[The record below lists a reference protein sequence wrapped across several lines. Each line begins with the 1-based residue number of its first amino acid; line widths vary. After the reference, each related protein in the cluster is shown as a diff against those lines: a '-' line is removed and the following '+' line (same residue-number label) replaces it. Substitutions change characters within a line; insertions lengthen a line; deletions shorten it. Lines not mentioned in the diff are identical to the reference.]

1 MAEETITI
9 LRIDTGEAVRNIN
22 DLKENIKLYKEAL
35 SELQIGS
42 EDYKNV
48 LTALETNQAAL
59 KNAMHGTATTME
71 QIAAAAH
78 GTDESYNGL
87 VRRMAILKEELRATD
102 ISTESGA
109 QKFATLAGQINETNE
124 KLKLLDKMQGNYQ
137 RNVGN
142 YKSALDGLTGGFKA
156 TAGSAASVIQPLAN
170 MNAGLNALSATP
182 VIAVLGLL
190 ANALSKVV
198 SGLKSSEENTNSWN
212 RALAAFQ
219 PIADAFTRTIQA
231 VGKAVADTANR
242 IADLMMEW
250 GLLDEEAARRRQN
263 EMEMSQMYAEQTRVL
278 LKGSAQLEV
287 EIAELRE
294 KASDKEKYTAE
305 QRLGF
310 LKEVQANEERLAS
323 NRRKMA
329 QWRLDELQA
338 EAAHTENSKEVN
350 DQLNQAEIDLIRT
363 DAEAAAAKRRTNREI
378 SRVTAEMN
386 KNTKAT
392 KENAQAVRKE
402 WGEALEAVPATLSA
416 QAEAVETAQDQM
428 DKSFAKHIE
437 KRSAMNRANYEEEIA
452 LNKARV
458 EAAFGYANALSNVL
472 GSVADMYEANGDADE
487 KSAKKAKELRTASA
501 VISTISGAISAY
513 MNTIESIKF
522 PAVAIP
528 LAIANA
534 AIVFA
539 AGMAQIKQIN
549 AVKVGS
555 SSGGG
560 GVSAPAAA
568 AVSAPAFDP
577 SIPSVRN
584 VTGKSEVERLNRMG
598 DPQRVYILAS
608 DLQAEREDSRVRVR
622 ETTW

>member
-1 MAEETITI
+1 MAQEEVTI

-22 DLKENIKLYKEAL
+22 DLKENIKRYKEAL

-102 ISTESGA
+102 ISAEGGA

-156 TAGSAASVIQPLAN
+156 TAGSAASVIQPLAS

-231 VGKAVADTANR
+231 VGKAVADTANQ
-242 IADLMMEW
+242 IADLLMEW

-263 EMEMSQMYAEQTRVL
+263 EMEMSQMYTEQTRVL

-350 DQLNQAEIDLIRT
+350 DKLNQAEIDLIRT

-378 SRVTAEMN
+378 ARVTAELN

-392 KENAQAVRKE
+392 KENAEAVRKE
-402 WGEALEAVPATLSA
+402 WGEALEAVPAVLSA

-437 KRSAMNRANYEEEIA
+437 KRAAMNRAAYDEEIA

-472 GSVADMYEANGDADE
+472 GSVADMYEANGDEDE

-534 AIVFA
+534 ATVFA

-549 AVKVGS
+549 AVKVGD
-555 SSGGG
+555 GGG
-560 GVSAPAAA
+560 ASV
-568 AVSAPAFDP
+568 AVPAPAFSP
-577 SIPSVRN
+577 SIQQTRSI
-584 VTGKSEVERLNRMG
+584 TGASEEDRLNRMAS
-598 DPQRVYILAS
+598 DSRVYLVYS
-608 DLQAEREDSRVRVR
+608 DIEAAQTAQRVRVR
-622 ETTW
+622 ETEF

>member
-1 MAEETITI
+1 MAQEEVTI

-22 DLKENIKLYKEAL
+22 DLKENIKRYKEAL

-102 ISTESGA
+102 ISAEGGA

-190 ANALSKVV
+190 ANALSKVID
-198 SGLKSSEENTNSWN
+198 GLKSSEANTNSWN

-219 PIADAFTRTIQA
+219 PIADAFTRSMQE
-231 VGKAVADTANR
+231 VGRIVADTANK
-242 IADLMMEW
+242 IADLLIEW
-250 GLLDEEAARRRQN
+250 GFLDEEAARHRQNMETSNQGLRELRRQTLISN
-263 EMEMSQMYAEQTRVL
+263 SQL
-278 LKGSAQLEV
+278 N
-287 EIAELRE
+287 AELQELRDQ
-294 KASDKEKYTAE
+294 AMDKEKYSVE
-305 QRLGF
+305 QRLDF
-310 LKEVQANEERLAS
+310 LKKAQDRQ
-323 NRRKMA
+323 RKITKNNI
-329 QWRLDELQA
+329 QLA
-338 EAAHTENSKEVN
+338 EAEFYNAEAESHIYEN
-350 DQLNQAEIDLIRT
+350 
-363 DAEAAAAKRRTNREI
+363 DAEANDKLAQATAHLNDVKAAGASANRALQQQINRLTNEQ
-378 SRVTAEMN
+378 N

-392 KENAQAVRKE
+392 KENAEAVRKE
-402 WGEALEAVPATLSA
+402 WGEALEAVPAVLTA

-437 KRSAMNRANYEEEIA
+437 KRAAMNRAAYEEEQA

-472 GSVADMYEANGDADE
+472 GSVADMYEANGDEDE

-534 AIVFA
+534 ATVFA

-549 AVKVGS
+549 AVKVGD
-555 SSGGG
+555 GGG
-560 GVSAPAAA
+560 ASV
-568 AVSAPAFDP
+568 AVPAPAFSP
-577 SIPSVRN
+577 SIQQTRSI
-584 VTGKSEVERLNRMG
+584 TGASEEDRLNRMAS
-598 DPQRVYILAS
+598 DSRVYLVYS
-608 DLQAEREDSRVRVR
+608 DIEAAQTAQRVRVR
-622 ETTW
+622 ETEF